1 MEWKTVLAYIT
12 GTVDQE
18 LLLRNEYLVAENRIL
33 RNQITGRVRLTDGER
48 TTLAALGKRLG
59 KKALAEVMSVVK
71 PETLLAWHRKLI
83 ARKFDGSTYRRYP
96 GRPRIDPAIEKLII
110 QFAQE
115 NRAWGYDRIVGAL
128 KNVGYTVSDQT
139 VGNILQRHGLPPA
152 PERKKTTTWREFIRS
167 HWDILVATDF
177 FTTEVWTRSG
187 LVTYYILFFIQ
198 VGSRKVH
205 IAGLTPNPN
214 GAWMTQIARNSTM
227 TEWGFLTPG
236 QHVIHD
242 RDTKFCSTFQET
254 IKAAG
259 VKLVKLPPRSPNLNA
274 HAERWVRSVKEEV
287 LSRLI
292 LFGEGALRQ
301 VLKEYVT
308 HYHQE
313 RNHQGKGNGLLM
325 ALANRKTL
333 GTNPIRSRER
343 LGGLLKYYNREAA

>member
-1 MEWKTVLAYIT
+1 MEWKTLLAYIT

-18 LLLRNEYLVAENRIL
+18 LLVRNEYLVAENRIL

-59 KKALAEVMSVVK
+59 KQALAEVMSVVK

-96 GRPRIDPAIEKLII
+96 GRPRIDPAIEPFVV

-115 NRAWGYDRIVGAL
+115 NRTWGYDRIVGAL

-139 VGNILQRHGLPPA
+139 VGNILKRHNLLPA

-167 HWDILVATDF
+167 HQNLLVATDF
-177 FTTEVWTRSG
+177 FTAEVWTKGG

-198 VGSRKVH
+198 LESRKVH
-205 IAGLTPNPN
+205 IAGMTPNPD
-214 GAWMTQIARNSTM
+214 GPWMTQMARNLTM
-227 TEWGFLTPG
+227 EEWGFLTPDH
-236 QHVIHD
+236 QVIHD
-242 RDTKFCSTFQET
+242 RDTKFCAAFRET

-259 VKLVKLPPRSPNLNA
+259 VRLVKLPPRSPNLNA

-292 LFGEGALRQ
+292 LFGEDALRQ
-301 VLKEYVT
+301 MLKEYGT

-325 ALANRKTL
+325 ALAHRKTL

>member
-59 KKALAEVMSVVK
+59 KQALAEVMSVVT
-71 PETLLAWHRKLI
+71 PETLLAWHRRLI
-83 ARKFDGSTYRRYP
+83 AKKFDGSQHRRYP
-96 GRPRIDPAIEKLII
+96 GRPRLDKEIEQLVV
-110 QFAQE
+110 QFAKD
-115 NRAWGYDRIVGAL
+115 NRSWGYDRIVGAL

-139 VGNILQRHGLPPA
+139 VGNVLRRHGLPPA

-198 VGSRKVH
+198 VGSRRVH

-214 GAWMTQIARNSTM
+214 GAWMAQMARNATM
-227 TEWGFLTPG
+227 TEWGFLAPG
-236 QHVIHD
+236 QHLLHD

-254 IKAAG
+254 LKAAG
-259 VKLVKLPPRSPNLNA
+259 VTPIKLPPRSPNLNA
-274 HAERWVRSVKEEV
+274 HAERWVRSVKEEA
-287 LSRLI
+287 LSKLI
-292 LFGEGALRQ
+292 LFGEGALRK
-301 VLKEYVT
+301 VLNEYGT
-308 HYHQE
+308 HYHRE
-313 RNHQGKGNGLLM
+313 RPHQGKGNELLLPC
-325 ALANRKTL
+325 ARKE
-333 GTNPIRSRER
+333 GWSTNPIRSHER
-343 LGGLLKYYNREAA
+343 LGGLLNYYFRKAA